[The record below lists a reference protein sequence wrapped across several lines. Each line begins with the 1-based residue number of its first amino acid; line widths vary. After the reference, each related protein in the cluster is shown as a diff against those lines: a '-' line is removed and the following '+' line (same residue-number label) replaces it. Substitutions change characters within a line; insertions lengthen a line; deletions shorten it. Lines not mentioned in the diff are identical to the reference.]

1 MWHITRFS
9 LHNYLQINNHIM
21 DIDSTLKRSNKT
33 VSTKKLIFGLVV
45 IGAMLITFALVQW
58 FSPHTIPASQ
68 LQIAS
73 VSQADF
79 IVKVQGFGRLKSKYQ
94 RYLTNTDVAMVE
106 AIHVYPGTRVSKD
119 TVIISLVNPLQAQ
132 RLSVARLELARQ
144 QASFSEQKINQ
155 QSQLLERE
163 ANLTLLQSE
172 LESAQLKSEAE
183 SQLIEQ
189 GIVSSLDYK
198 RSLLTVKQLQQRV
211 EIEQKR
217 LAQLAQMHL
226 QRIKVQQELLRQF
239 ELNYKVQQQAFDD
252 LQITAGIDGMLQELN
267 VELGQNLTP
276 GTRLAVVGSD
286 SALKAEL
293 SIKQSDAEKIALN
306 MDARVNTFSNSKQ
319 GEVAAKVTRI
329 DPIVSDGRVMIELD
343 LIGELP
349 ANARPDLSIEGHVI
363 SDVIANAL
371 TIKLPQKAKAHS
383 KAMLF
388 KLNPNT
394 HLAAPI
400 NIEFG
405 TLSDNKIQLLSGATV
420 GEQLIISDLTKWQHL
435 ATIKIEQESL

>member
-1 MWHITRFS
+1 
-9 LHNYLQINNHIM
+9 M
-21 DIDSTLKRSNKT
+21 DLDSTLKTSKKPNQR
-33 VSTKKLIFGLVV
+33 KKLIAAV
-45 IGAMLITFALVQW
+45 LIVSIIIFIWLVQSW
-58 FSPHTIPASQ
+58 LAPTTISASQ

-73 VSQADF
+73 VTQADF
-79 IVKVQGFGRLKSKYQ
+79 VVKVKGFGRLKSKYQ

-119 TVIISLVNPLQAQ
+119 TVILSLVNPLQAQ

-155 QSQLLERE
+155 KSQLLERE

-172 LESAQLKSEAE
+172 LESAQLRSEAE

-198 RSLLTVKQLQQRV
+198 RSLLSVKQLKQRV

-226 QRIKVQQELLRQF
+226 QRSKVQQELLRQF

-286 SALKAEL
+286 CALKAEL

-306 MDARVNTFSNSKQ
+306 MPARVNTFSNSKR
-319 GEVAAKVTRI
+319 GEVTAKVTRI

-363 SDVIANAL
+363 SNVIANAL

-405 TLSDNKIQLLSGATV
+405 TLSDNKIQLLDGAKV
-420 GEQLIISDLTKWQHL
+420 GEQLIISDLSKWQHL

>member
-1 MWHITRFS
+1 
-9 LHNYLQINNHIM
+9 M
-21 DIDSTLKRSNKT
+21 DLDSTLKPSKKPNQR
-33 VSTKKLIFGLVV
+33 KKLI
-45 IGAMLITFALVQW
+45 IGALLISITLVIW
-58 FSPHTIPASQ
+58 LIKLWLAPISLPAKQ

-73 VSQADF
+73 VTQADF
-79 IVKVQGFGRLKSKYQ
+79 VVKVKGFGRLKSKYQ

-106 AIHVYPGTRVSKD
+106 AIHVYPGTQVKKD
-119 TVIISLVNPLQAQ
+119 TVILSLVNPLQAQ

-144 QASFSEQKINQ
+144 KASASEQQINQ
-155 QSQLLERE
+155 KSQLLERE
-163 ANLTLLQSE
+163 ANLTILQSE
-172 LESAQLKSEAE
+172 LESAQLRSEAE

-198 RSLLTVKQLQQRV
+198 RSLLTVKQLKQRV
-211 EIEQKR
+211 EIEKKR

-226 QRIKVQQELLRQF
+226 QRSKVQQELLRQF
-239 ELNYKVQQQAFDD
+239 ELNYQVQQQAFDD
-252 LQITAGIDGMLQELN
+252 LQVTAGIDGMLQELN

-286 SALKAEL
+286 NALKAEL

-363 SDVIANAL
+363 SNVIANAL

-400 NIEFG
+400 DIEFG
-405 TLSDNKIQLLSGATV
+405 TLSDNTIQLLNGAKV
-420 GEQLIISDLTKWQHL
+420 GEQLIISDLSKWQHL

>member
-1 MWHITRFS
+1 
-9 LHNYLQINNHIM
+9 M
-21 DIDSTLKRSNKT
+21 DLDSTLKPSKKPNQR
-33 VSTKKLIFGLVV
+33 KKLI
-45 IGAMLITFALVQW
+45 IGALLISITLVIW
-58 FSPHTIPASQ
+58 LIKLWLAPISLPAKQ

-73 VSQADF
+73 VTQADF
-79 IVKVQGFGRLKSKYQ
+79 VVKVKGFGRLKSKYQ

-106 AIHVYPGTRVSKD
+106 AIHVYPGTQVKKD
-119 TVIISLVNPLQAQ
+119 TVILSLVNPLQAQ

-144 QASFSEQKINQ
+144 KASASEQQINQ
-155 QSQLLERE
+155 KSQLLERE
-163 ANLTLLQSE
+163 ANLTILQSE
-172 LESAQLKSEAE
+172 LESAQLRSEAE

-198 RSLLTVKQLQQRV
+198 RSLLTVKQLKQRV
-211 EIEQKR
+211 EIEKKR

-226 QRIKVQQELLRQF
+226 QRSKVQQELLRQF
-239 ELNYKVQQQAFDD
+239 ELNYQVQQQAFDD

-286 SALKAEL
+286 NALKAEL

-306 MDARVNTFSNSKQ
+306 MNARVNTFSNSKQ

-363 SDVIANAL
+363 SNVIANAL

-400 NIEFG
+400 DIEFG
-405 TLSDNKIQLLSGATV
+405 TLSDNKIQLLNGAKV
-420 GEQLIISDLTKWQHL
+420 GEQLIISDLSKWQHL

>member
-1 MWHITRFS
+1 
-9 LHNYLQINNHIM
+9 M
-21 DIDSTLKRSNKT
+21 DLDSTLKPSSKPSQR
-33 VSTKKLIFGLVV
+33 KKLL
-45 IGAMLITFALVQW
+45 IGALLFSLILAMWLIKSWLAPTSL
-58 FSPHTIPASQ
+58 PATQ

-73 VSQADF
+73 VMQADF
-79 IVKVQGFGRLKSKYQ
+79 VVKVKGFGRLKSKYQ

-106 AIHVYPGTRVSKD
+106 AIHVYPGTRVNKD
-119 TVIISLVNPLQAQ
+119 TIIVSLVNPLQAQ

-144 QASFSEQKINQ
+144 KASVSEQEINQ

-163 ANLTLLQSE
+163 ANLTILQSE
-172 LESAQLKSEAE
+172 LESAQLRSEAE

-211 EIEQKR
+211 EIEKKR

-226 QRIKVQQELLRQF
+226 QRSKVQQELLRQF
-239 ELNYKVQQQAFDD
+239 ELNYQVQQQAFDD
-252 LQITAGIDGMLQELN
+252 LQVTAGIDGMLQELN

-286 SALKAEL
+286 TALKAEL

-306 MDARVNTFSNSKQ
+306 MVASVNTFSRSKQ
-319 GEVAAKVTRI
+319 GEVKAKVTRI

-363 SDVIANAL
+363 SNVIPNAL
-371 TIKLPQKAKAHS
+371 TIKLPQKAQAHS
-383 KAMLF
+383 KATLF
-388 KLNPNT
+388 KLNPTT
-394 HLAAPI
+394 HLATPI

-405 TLSDNKIQLLSGATV
+405 TLSDNTIQLLDGATV
-420 GEQLIISDLTKWQHL
+420 GEQLIISDLSKWQHL

>member
-1 MWHITRFS
+1 
-9 LHNYLQINNHIM
+9 M
-21 DIDSTLKRSNKT
+21 DLDSTLKPSKKPNQR
-33 VSTKKLIFGLVV
+33 KKLI
-45 IGAMLITFALVQW
+45 IGALLISITLVIW
-58 FSPHTIPASQ
+58 LIKLWLAPTSLPAKQ

-73 VSQADF
+73 VTQADF
-79 IVKVQGFGRLKSKYQ
+79 VVKVKGFGRLKSKYQ

-106 AIHVYPGTRVSKD
+106 AIHVYPGTQVKKD
-119 TVIISLVNPLQAQ
+119 TVILSLVNPLQAQ

-144 QASFSEQKINQ
+144 KASASEQQINQ
-155 QSQLLERE
+155 KSQLLERE
-163 ANLTLLQSE
+163 ANLTILQSE
-172 LESAQLKSEAE
+172 LESAQLRSEAE

-198 RSLLTVKQLQQRV
+198 RSLLTVKQLKQRV
-211 EIEQKR
+211 EIEKKR

-226 QRIKVQQELLRQF
+226 QRSKVQQELLRQF
-239 ELNYKVQQQAFDD
+239 ELNYQVQQQAFDD

-286 SALKAEL
+286 NALKAEL

-306 MDARVNTFSNSKQ
+306 MNARVNTFSNSKQ

-363 SDVIANAL
+363 SNVIANAL

-400 NIEFG
+400 DIEFG
-405 TLSDNKIQLLSGATV
+405 TLSDNKIQLLNGAKV
-420 GEQLIISDLTKWQHL
+420 GEQLIISDLSKWQHL

>member
-1 MWHITRFS
+1 
-9 LHNYLQINNHIM
+9 M
-21 DIDSTLKRSNKT
+21 DIDSTLKRSTKP
-33 VSTKKLIFGLVV
+33 SQRKKLIFGTL
-45 IGAMLITFALVQW
+45 LISIALIIW
-58 FSPHTIPASQ
+58 LIYSWLAPTTLAANQ
-68 LQIAS
+68 LQIAT
-73 VSQADF
+73 VTQADF
-79 IVKVQGFGRLKSKYQ
+79 VIKIRGFGRLKSKYQ
-94 RYLTNTDVAMVE
+94 RYLTNTDSAMVE
-106 AIHVYPGTRVSKD
+106 AIHVYPGTQVKKD
-119 TVIISLVNPLQAQ
+119 TVILSLVNPLQAQ

-144 QASFSEQKINQ
+144 KASASEQQINQ
-155 QSQLLERE
+155 KSQLLERE
-163 ANLTLLQSE
+163 ANLTILQSE
-172 LESAQLKSEAE
+172 LESAQLRSEAE

-198 RSLLTVKQLQQRV
+198 RSLLTVKQLKQRV
-211 EIEQKR
+211 EIEKKR

-226 QRIKVQQELLRQF
+226 QRSKVQQELLRQF
-239 ELNYKVQQQAFDD
+239 ELNYQVQQQAFDD
-252 LQITAGIDGMLQELN
+252 LQVTAGIDGMLQELN

-286 SALKAEL
+286 NALKAEL

-363 SDVIANAL
+363 SNVIANAL

-400 NIEFG
+400 DIEFG
-405 TLSDNKIQLLSGATV
+405 TLSDNKIQLLNGAKV
-420 GEQLIISDLTKWQHL
+420 GEQLIISDLSKWQHL

>member
-1 MWHITRFS
+1 
-9 LHNYLQINNHIM
+9 M
-21 DIDSTLKRSNKT
+21 DLDSTLKPSNKPNQR
-33 VSTKKLIFGLVV
+33 KKLI
-45 IGAMLITFALVQW
+45 IATLIVSIIIMIWLVQSW
-58 FSPHTIPASQ
+58 LAPTTIPANQ

-73 VSQADF
+73 VTQADF
-79 IVKVQGFGRLKSKYQ
+79 VVKVKGFGRLKSKYQ

-155 QSQLLERE
+155 KSQLLERE

-172 LESAQLKSEAE
+172 LESAQLRSEAE

-198 RSLLTVKQLQQRV
+198 RSLLTVKQLKQRV

-217 LAQLAQMHL
+217 LMQLAQMHL
-226 QRIKVQQELLRQF
+226 QRSKVQQELLRQF

-252 LQITAGIDGMLQELN
+252 LKITAGIDGMLQELN

-306 MDARVNTFSNSKQ
+306 MPARVNTFSNSKL
-319 GEVAAKVTRI
+319 GEVTAKVTRI

-405 TLSDNKIQLLSGATV
+405 TLSDNKIQLLDGATV
-420 GEQLIISDLTKWQHL
+420 GEQLIISDLSKWQHL

>member
-1 MWHITRFS
+1 
-9 LHNYLQINNHIM
+9 M
-21 DIDSTLKRSNKT
+21 DLDSTLKTSKKPNQR
-33 VSTKKLIFGLVV
+33 KKLI
-45 IGAMLITFALVQW
+45 AAALIVSIIIFIWLVQSW
-58 FSPHTIPASQ
+58 LAPTTISASQ

-73 VSQADF
+73 VTQADF
-79 IVKVQGFGRLKSKYQ
+79 VVKVKGFGRLKSKYQ

-119 TVIISLVNPLQAQ
+119 TVILSLVNPLQAQ

-155 QSQLLERE
+155 KSQLLERE

-172 LESAQLKSEAE
+172 LESAQLRSEAE

-198 RSLLTVKQLQQRV
+198 RSLLSVKQLKQRV

-226 QRIKVQQELLRQF
+226 QRSKVQQELLRQF

-286 SALKAEL
+286 CALKAEL

-306 MDARVNTFSNSKQ
+306 MPARVNTFSNSKR
-319 GEVAAKVTRI
+319 GEVTAKVTRI

-363 SDVIANAL
+363 SNVIANAL

-405 TLSDNKIQLLSGATV
+405 TLSDNKIQLLDGAKV
-420 GEQLIISDLTKWQHL
+420 GEQLIISDLSKWQHL

>member
-1 MWHITRFS
+1 
-9 LHNYLQINNHIM
+9 M
-21 DIDSTLKRSNKT
+21 DLDSTLKPSKKPNQR
-33 VSTKKLIFGLVV
+33 KKLI
-45 IGAMLITFALVQW
+45 IGALLISITLVIW
-58 FSPHTIPASQ
+58 LIKLWLAPISLPAKQ

-73 VSQADF
+73 VTQADF
-79 IVKVQGFGRLKSKYQ
+79 VVKVKGFGRLKSKYQ

-106 AIHVYPGTRVSKD
+106 AIHVYPGTQVSKD
-119 TVIISLVNPLQAQ
+119 TVILSLVNPLQAQ

-155 QSQLLERE
+155 KSQLLERE

-172 LESAQLKSEAE
+172 LESAQLRSEAE
-183 SQLIEQ
+183 SKLIEQ

-198 RSLLTVKQLQQRV
+198 RSLLTVKQLKQRV
-211 EIEQKR
+211 EIEKKR

-226 QRIKVQQELLRQF
+226 QRSKVQQELLRQF
-239 ELNYKVQQQAFDD
+239 ELNYQVQQQAFDE

-286 SALKAEL
+286 NALKAEL

-363 SDVIANAL
+363 SNVIANAL

-388 KLNPNT
+388 KLNPTT
-394 HLAAPI
+394 HLATPI

-405 TLSDNKIQLLSGATV
+405 TLSDNTIQLLDGAKV
-420 GEQLIISDLTKWQHL
+420 GEQLIISDLSKWQHL

>member
-1 MWHITRFS
+1 
-9 LHNYLQINNHIM
+9 M
-21 DIDSTLKRSNKT
+21 DLDSTLKSSKKPNQR
-33 VSTKKLIFGLVV
+33 KKLI
-45 IGAMLITFALVQW
+45 IGALLISITLGIWLIKLWLAPTSL
-58 FSPHTIPASQ
+58 PAKQ

-73 VSQADF
+73 VTQADF
-79 IVKVQGFGRLKSKYQ
+79 VVKVKGFGRLKSKYQ

-106 AIHVYPGTRVSKD
+106 AIHVYPGTQVSKD
-119 TVIISLVNPLQAQ
+119 TVILSLVNPLQAQ

-144 QASFSEQKINQ
+144 KASASEQQINQ
-155 QSQLLERE
+155 KSQLLERE
-163 ANLTLLQSE
+163 ANLTILQSE

-198 RSLLTVKQLQQRV
+198 RSLLTVKQLKQRV
-211 EIEQKR
+211 EIEKKR
-217 LAQLAQMHL
+217 LTQLTQMHL
-226 QRIKVQQELLRQF
+226 QRSKVQQELLRQF
-239 ELNYKVQQQAFDD
+239 ELNYQVQQQAFDD

-286 SALKAEL
+286 NALKAEL

-319 GEVAAKVTRI
+319 GAVAAKVTRI

-363 SDVIANAL
+363 SDIIANAL
-371 TIKLPQKAKAHS
+371 TIKLPQKAQAHS

-388 KLNPNT
+388 KLNPTT
-394 HLAAPI
+394 HLATPI

-405 TLSDNKIQLLSGATV
+405 TLSDNKIQLLDGATV
-420 GEQLIISDLTKWQHL
+420 GEQLIISDLSKWQHL

>member
-1 MWHITRFS
+1 
-9 LHNYLQINNHIM
+9 M
-21 DIDSTLKRSNKT
+21 DLDSTLKTSKKPNQR
-33 VSTKKLIFGLVV
+33 KKLIAAALMVSIIIF
-45 IGAMLITFALVQW
+45 IWLVQSW
-58 FSPHTIPASQ
+58 LAPTTISASQ

-73 VSQADF
+73 VTQADF
-79 IVKVQGFGRLKSKYQ
+79 VVKVKGFGRLKSKYQ

-132 RLSVARLELARQ
+132 RLSIARLELARQ

-155 QSQLLERE
+155 KSQLLERE

-172 LESAQLKSEAE
+172 LESAQLRSEAE

-198 RSLLTVKQLQQRV
+198 RSLLTVKQLKQRV

-226 QRIKVQQELLRQF
+226 QRSKVQQELLRQF

-252 LQITAGIDGMLQELN
+252 LKITAGIDGMLQELN

-306 MDARVNTFSNSKQ
+306 MPARVNTFSNSKQ
-319 GEVAAKVTRI
+319 GEVTAKVTRI

-363 SDVIANAL
+363 SNVIANAL

-405 TLSDNKIQLLSGATV
+405 TLSDNKIQLLDGATV
-420 GEQLIISDLTKWQHL
+420 GEQLIISDLSKWQHL

>member
-1 MWHITRFS
+1 
-9 LHNYLQINNHIM
+9 M
-21 DIDSTLKRSNKT
+21 DLDSTLKPSKKPNQR
-33 VSTKKLIFGLVV
+33 KKLV
-45 IGAMLITFALVQW
+45 IGALIISITLVIW
-58 FSPHTIPASQ
+58 LIKLWLAPISLPAKQ

-73 VSQADF
+73 VTQADF
-79 IVKVQGFGRLKSKYQ
+79 VVKVKGFGRLKSKYQ

-106 AIHVYPGTRVSKD
+106 AIHVYPGTQVKKD
-119 TVIISLVNPLQAQ
+119 TVILSLVNPLQAQ

-144 QASFSEQKINQ
+144 KASASEQQINQ
-155 QSQLLERE
+155 KSQLLERE
-163 ANLTLLQSE
+163 ANLTILQSE
-172 LESAQLKSEAE
+172 LESAQLRSEAE

-198 RSLLTVKQLQQRV
+198 RSLLTVKQLKQRV
-211 EIEQKR
+211 EIEKKR

-226 QRIKVQQELLRQF
+226 QRSKVQQELLRQF
-239 ELNYKVQQQAFDD
+239 ELNYQVQQQAFDD
-252 LQITAGIDGMLQELN
+252 LQVTAGIDGMLQELN

-286 SALKAEL
+286 NALKAEL

-363 SDVIANAL
+363 SNVIANAL

-400 NIEFG
+400 DIEFG
-405 TLSDNKIQLLSGATV
+405 TLSDNKIQLLNGAKV
-420 GEQLIISDLTKWQHL
+420 GEQLIISDLSKWQHL

>member
-1 MWHITRFS
+1 
-9 LHNYLQINNHIM
+9 M
-21 DIDSTLKRSNKT
+21 DLDSTLKPSKKPNQR
-33 VSTKKLIFGLVV
+33 KKLI
-45 IGAMLITFALVQW
+45 IGALLISITLVIW
-58 FSPHTIPASQ
+58 LIKLWLAPTSLPAKQ

-73 VSQADF
+73 VTQADF
-79 IVKVQGFGRLKSKYQ
+79 VVKVKGFGRLKSKYQ

-106 AIHVYPGTRVSKD
+106 AIHVYPGTQVKKD
-119 TVIISLVNPLQAQ
+119 TVILSLVNPLQAQ

-144 QASFSEQKINQ
+144 KASASEQQINQ
-155 QSQLLERE
+155 KSQLLERE
-163 ANLTLLQSE
+163 ANLTILQSE
-172 LESAQLKSEAE
+172 LESAQLRSEAE

-198 RSLLTVKQLQQRV
+198 RSLLTVKQLKQRV
-211 EIEQKR
+211 EIEKKR

-226 QRIKVQQELLRQF
+226 QRSKVQQELLRQF
-239 ELNYKVQQQAFDD
+239 ELNYQVQQQAFDD

-286 SALKAEL
+286 NALKAEL

-363 SDVIANAL
+363 SNVIANAL

-400 NIEFG
+400 DIEFG
-405 TLSDNKIQLLSGATV
+405 TLSDNKIQLLNGAKV
-420 GEQLIISDLTKWQHL
+420 GEQLIISDLSKWQHL

>member
-1 MWHITRFS
+1 
-9 LHNYLQINNHIM
+9 M
-21 DIDSTLKRSNKT
+21 DLDSTLKPSKKPNQR
-33 VSTKKLIFGLVV
+33 KKLI
-45 IGAMLITFALVQW
+45 IGALLISITLVIW
-58 FSPHTIPASQ
+58 LIKLWLAPTSLPAKQ

-73 VSQADF
+73 VTQADF
-79 IVKVQGFGRLKSKYQ
+79 VVKVKGFGRLKSKYQ

-106 AIHVYPGTRVSKD
+106 AIHVYPGTQVKKD
-119 TVIISLVNPLQAQ
+119 TVILSLVNPLQAQ

-144 QASFSEQKINQ
+144 KASASEQQINQ
-155 QSQLLERE
+155 KSQLLERE
-163 ANLTLLQSE
+163 ANLTILQSE
-172 LESAQLKSEAE
+172 LESAQLRSEAE

-198 RSLLTVKQLQQRV
+198 RSLLTVKQLKQRV
-211 EIEQKR
+211 EIEKKR

-226 QRIKVQQELLRQF
+226 QRSKVQQELLRQF
-239 ELNYKVQQQAFDD
+239 ELNYQVQQQAFDD
-252 LQITAGIDGMLQELN
+252 LQVTAGIDGMLQELN

-286 SALKAEL
+286 NALKAEL

-363 SDVIANAL
+363 SNVIANAL

-400 NIEFG
+400 DIEFG
-405 TLSDNKIQLLSGATV
+405 TLSDNKIQLLNGAKV
-420 GEQLIISDLTKWQHL
+420 GEQLIISDLSKWQHL

>member
-1 MWHITRFS
+1 
-9 LHNYLQINNHIM
+9 M
-21 DIDSTLKRSNKT
+21 DLDSTLKPSKKPNQR
-33 VSTKKLIFGLVV
+33 KKLI
-45 IGAMLITFALVQW
+45 IGALLISITLVIW
-58 FSPHTIPASQ
+58 LIKLWLAPISLPAKQ

-73 VSQADF
+73 VTQADF
-79 IVKVQGFGRLKSKYQ
+79 VVKVKGFGRLKSKYQ

-106 AIHVYPGTRVSKD
+106 AIHVYPGTQVSKD
-119 TVIISLVNPLQAQ
+119 TVILSLVNPLQAQ

-155 QSQLLERE
+155 KSQLLERE

-172 LESAQLKSEAE
+172 LESAQLRSEAE
-183 SQLIEQ
+183 SKLIEQ

-198 RSLLTVKQLQQRV
+198 RSLLTVKQLKQRV
-211 EIEQKR
+211 EIEKKR

-226 QRIKVQQELLRQF
+226 QRSKVQQELLRQF
-239 ELNYKVQQQAFDD
+239 ELNYQVQQQAFDD

-286 SALKAEL
+286 NALKAEL

-363 SDVIANAL
+363 SNVIANAL

-388 KLNPNT
+388 KLNPTT
-394 HLAAPI
+394 HLATPI

-405 TLSDNKIQLLSGATV
+405 TLSDNTIQLLDGAKV
-420 GEQLIISDLTKWQHL
+420 GEQLIISDLSKWQHL

>member
-1 MWHITRFS
+1 
-9 LHNYLQINNHIM
+9 M
-21 DIDSTLKRSNKT
+21 DLDSTLKTSKKPNQR
-33 VSTKKLIFGLVV
+33 KKLI
-45 IGAMLITFALVQW
+45 AAALIVSIIIFIWLVQSW
-58 FSPHTIPASQ
+58 LAPTTISASQ

-73 VSQADF
+73 VTQADF
-79 IVKVQGFGRLKSKYQ
+79 VVKVKGFGRLKSKYQ

-119 TVIISLVNPLQAQ
+119 TVILSLVNPLQAQ

-155 QSQLLERE
+155 KSQLLERE

-172 LESAQLKSEAE
+172 LESAQLRSEAE

-198 RSLLTVKQLQQRV
+198 RSLLSVKQLKQRV

-226 QRIKVQQELLRQF
+226 QRSKVQQELLRQF

-267 VELGQNLTP
+267 VEIGQNLTP

-286 SALKAEL
+286 CALKAEL

-306 MDARVNTFSNSKQ
+306 MPARVNTFSNSKR
-319 GEVAAKVTRI
+319 GEVTAKVTRI

-363 SDVIANAL
+363 SNVIANAL

-405 TLSDNKIQLLSGATV
+405 TLSDNKIQLLDGAKV
-420 GEQLIISDLTKWQHL
+420 GEQLIISDLSKWQHL

>member
-1 MWHITRFS
+1 
-9 LHNYLQINNHIM
+9 M
-21 DIDSTLKRSNKT
+21 DLDSTLKPSKKPNQR
-33 VSTKKLIFGLVV
+33 KKLI
-45 IGAMLITFALVQW
+45 IGALLISITLVIW
-58 FSPHTIPASQ
+58 LIKLWLAPTSLPAKQ

-73 VSQADF
+73 VTQADF
-79 IVKVQGFGRLKSKYQ
+79 VVKVKGFGRLKSKYQ

-106 AIHVYPGTRVSKD
+106 AIHVYPGTQVKRD
-119 TVIISLVNPLQAQ
+119 TVILSLVNPLQAQ

-144 QASFSEQKINQ
+144 KASASEQQINQ
-155 QSQLLERE
+155 KSQLLERE
-163 ANLTLLQSE
+163 ANLTILQSE
-172 LESAQLKSEAE
+172 LESAQLRSEAE

-198 RSLLTVKQLQQRV
+198 RSLLTVKQLKQRV
-211 EIEQKR
+211 EIEKKR

-226 QRIKVQQELLRQF
+226 QRSKVQQELLRQF
-239 ELNYKVQQQAFDD
+239 ELNYQVQQQAFDD

-286 SALKAEL
+286 NALKAEL

-363 SDVIANAL
+363 SNVIANAL

-400 NIEFG
+400 DIEFG
-405 TLSDNKIQLLSGATV
+405 TLSDNKIQLLNGAKV
-420 GEQLIISDLTKWQHL
+420 GEQLIISDLSKWQHL